1 MNGEGRIKVKTWPY
15 LEMINCAPIFLI
27 TALNNTFCQAFSVK
41 PRLRTIDPGVM
52 QTTEYSL
59 YRVFIALFTL
69 SSAHRKQDYLG

>member
-59 YRVFIALFTL
+59 LKYLSRYLHYRVLTVNRII
-69 SSAHRKQDYLG
+69 